1 MKALCLFSVLV
12 VAGLSRWQ
20 PAQAPAPPLSPSP
33 SEANVVL
40 ETDFTKDEPL
50 WHGFGD
56 DTIISRI
63 PVGDDKKQMALKFA
77 YKLTKGKFSNVSFQP
92 SEFDLAK
99 ARSFHFSVKAEQ
111 AMSVVV
117 DITER
122 GGGRFITTF
131 YAPAGKW
138 QQVKLGLSDFVLM
151 QGKDLPKDE
160 NNRLDPEKIQMIAF
174 SDLGINLVQGDEAI
188 AKAFGVTPGARSL
201 QIGRFQAKS
210 DILPGASFVTA
221 ADTRLDTFQHPQV
234 GWLVVG
240 EAQAETVKG
249 RPLEGSG
256 MKIAYKQEAG
266 KTVGLIRSIPRGI
279 LVNRKAL
286 TFRVASEQPAT
297 LLVQLAEADGGTF
310 SYPVVIEGKKTGEA
324 LTDREVTVD
333 FSQMKA
339 TADSKDANNKLDKKR
354 VHQIVFSEVAPPASG
369 TATPNTL
376 YIGGLRSPLKP

>member
-1 MKALCLFSVLV
+1 
-12 VAGLSRWQ
+12 
-20 PAQAPAPPLSPSP
+20 
-33 SEANVVL
+33 
-40 ETDFTKDEPL
+40 
-50 WHGFGD
+50 
-56 DTIISRI
+56 
-63 PVGDDKKQMALKFA
+63 
-77 YKLTKGKFSNVSFQP
+77 
-92 SEFDLAK
+92 
-99 ARSFHFSVKAEQ
+99 
-111 AMSVVV
+111 MSVVV

-151 QGKDLPKDE
+151 HGKDLPKDE

-174 SDLGINLVQGDEAI
+174 SDLGINLVQGDEAL

-210 DILPGASFVTA
+210 DLLPGASFVTV
-221 ADTRLDTFQHPQV
+221 ADTRLDTFEHPQV
-234 GWLVVG
+234 GWLLVG
-240 EAQAETVKG
+240 EAQAETTKG
-249 RPLEGSG
+249 RPLQGNG
-256 MKIAYKQEAG
+256 MKITYKQEAG
-266 KTVGLIRSIPRGI
+266 KTIGLIRSIPRGL
-279 LVNRKAL
+279 LVNRKSL

-310 SYPVVIEGKKTGEA
+310 SYPVTIEGKKTGEP

-339 TADSKDANNKLDKKR
+339 TADSKDSNNKLDVKR
-354 VHQIVFSEVAPPASG
+354 VHQIVFTEVAPPASG

-376 YIGGLRSPLKP
+376 YIGGLRSPLKPTAP

>member
-1 MKALCLFSVLV
+1 VKILCLFSVLAL
-12 VAGLSRWQ
+12 AGLSRLQ
-20 PAQAPAPPLSPSP
+20 PAQVPLPSAA
-33 SEANVVL
+33 SEANLVL
-40 ETDFTKDEPL
+40 ETDFTNDEHL

-56 DTIISRI
+56 DTLISRV
-63 PVGDDKKQMALKFA
+63 PVGDDKKEMALKFA

-92 SEFDLAK
+92 SEHDLAK

-122 GGGRFITTF
+122 SGGRFIATF

-138 QQVKLGLSDFVLM
+138 QPVKLGLSDFVLM

-160 NNRLDPEKIQMIAF
+160 NNRLDPEKIEMIAF
-174 SDLGINLVQGDEAI
+174 SDLGINLVQGDEAV

-210 DILPGASFVTA
+210 DVLPSASFFTTT
-221 ADTRLDTFQHPQV
+221 DTRLDTFEHPQV
-234 GWLVVG
+234 GWLLVG

-249 RPLEGSG
+249 FPLQGSG
-256 MKIAYKQEAG
+256 MKVMYKQDAG
-266 KTVGLIRSIPRGI
+266 KSIGLIRSIPRGV
-279 LVNRKAL
+279 LVNRKSL

-310 SYPVVIEGKKTGEA
+310 SYPVTIEGKKTGEA
-324 LTDREVTVD
+324 LTDREVTVE

-339 TADSKDANNKLDKKR
+339 TADSKDSNNKLDIKR
-354 VHQIVFSEVAPPASG
+354 VHQIVFSEVAPPTSG
-369 TATPNTL
+369 TATPNAL
-376 YIGGLRSPLKP
+376 YIGGLRSTLK